1 MSESIKFSPRTELI
15 MPEYGRN
22 IQHMVELAMSIEDR
36 AERNRCARTIIDC
49 MGNMY
54 PYLRDVDGFKHKLW
68 DHLAIMSG
76 YRLDIDYPYD
86 IIKPE
91 KLRARPDKLT
101 VQTTPIHFRHYG
113 RTLERLIKRVA
124 DDENIPNRDECIRI
138 IANQM
143 KRCYMTWNREVI
155 DDSVIFEDLRTLSG
169 GKINLTAETCRPLG
183 RYGNNTPVR
192 RTGQNGNA
200 YQHNRNNQ
208 QQNNY
213 TRRRTNNG

>member
-1 MSESIKFSPRTELI
+1 MSERLKFSPRTELI

-22 IQHMVELAMSIEDR
+22 IQHMVELAMTIKDR

-76 YRLDIDYPYD
+76 YRLDIDYPYE
-86 IIKPE
+86 IIKPDNLKMRPE
-91 KLRARPDKLT
+91 KLP
-101 VQTTPIHFRHYG
+101 VYTTPIHFRHYG
-113 RTLERLIKRVA
+113 RTLERLIRRVA
-124 DDENIPNRDECIRI
+124 DDETIANRDECIRI

-143 KRCYMTWNREVI
+143 RRCYMTWNREVV

-169 GKINLTAETCRPLG
+169 GKINVTAETCRPLER
-183 RYGNNTPVR
+183 RYNSNGQNR
-192 RTGQNGNA
+192 RTQNGGG
-200 YQHNRNNQ
+200 YQHNKNY
-208 QQNNY
+208 QQNNM
-213 TRRRTNNG
+213 RRRTNNG

>member
-1 MSESIKFSPRTELI
+1 

-22 IQHMVELAMSIEDR
+22 IQHMVELAMTIKDR

-76 YRLDIDYPYD
+76 YRLDIDYPYE
-86 IIKPE
+86 IIKPDNLKMRPE
-91 KLRARPDKLT
+91 KLP
-101 VQTTPIHFRHYG
+101 VYTTPIHFRHYG
-113 RTLERLIKRVA
+113 RTLERLIRRVA
-124 DDENIPNRDECIRI
+124 DDETIANRDECIRI

-143 KRCYMTWNREVI
+143 RRCYMTWNREVV

-169 GKINLTAETCRPLG
+169 GKINVTAETCRPLER
-183 RYGNNTPVR
+183 RYSNNGQNR
-192 RTGQNGNA
+192 RTQNGGG
-200 YQHNRNNQ
+200 YQHNKNY
-208 QQNNY
+208 QQNNM
-213 TRRRTNNG
+213 RRRTNNG